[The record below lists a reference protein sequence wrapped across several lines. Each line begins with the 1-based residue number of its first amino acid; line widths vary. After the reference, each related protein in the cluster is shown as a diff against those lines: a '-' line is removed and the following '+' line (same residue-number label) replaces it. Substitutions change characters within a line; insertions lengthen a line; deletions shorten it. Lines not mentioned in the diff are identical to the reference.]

1 MPWAANGIGPVKLM
15 GRDSG
20 YIAAFAGLASNE
32 ANYVLLPEVKFTLK
46 EKKVPVT
53 LRYIDPSYIIRSVPA
68 SADDA
73 YESIYCSILT
83 AP

>member
-1 MPWAANGIGPVKLM
+1 MPSAANGIGPVKLM

-20 YIAAFAGLASNE
+20 YIAAFAGFASNE
-32 ANYVLLPEVKFTLK
+32 ANYVLLPEVKFTLRG
-46 EKKVPVT
+46 EKVPVT
-53 LRYIDPSYIIRSVPA
+53 LKYIDLSYIIRSVPA
-68 SADDA
+68 PADGA